1 VKRVA
6 RVSLTSTL
14 EGLASIISKQPKL
27 TLAVLAIVTVA
38 LGFGIP
44 RITLTTDILDWLPAT
59 DTRVQALN
67 RIIREVDGVTN
78 QELVWLE
85 LNPVKAEAIGVTR
98 ITDELA
104 IRAQDELA
112 SFVQTRV
119 PEVRFTFGLPH
130 WLKVA
135 NATLNPEQKVA
146 SLPENSAQFR
156 LLWNGIWQAQRELL
170 SATIGADEQGTL
182 LGFVIEGD
190 PVSADSRRIGTDIQ
204 AAVQAYLADNSKQY
218 DLFQEDNLF
227 PVGLASGLA
236 GLDASLARDLRWLVP
251 VGIIIVAALLW
262 LAFGHWQTV
271 IIALSCLL
279 TAGIWLFGLMGYLG
293 LPLNVVNAAL
303 LPLLLGSGI
312 DYAIHLLNALQA
324 SRQRHISLDKA
335 LQTAN
340 AQAGGGMVL
349 VTLTSLLGL
358 ASLLLAGVPGISQLG
373 VLASVSLL
381 CLLIVVI
388 TLPTALYSLQKDISK
403 AQFKPSRWLKKV
415 LTTLEHRPFLTL
427 SILILG
433 TALALLARQDPQ
445 VQLDVIQ
452 GNFPAR
458 APTRRAL
465 EQMRAGVAGALPE
478 FIVLEG
484 DLTSPEVLAYTQAV
498 ADNLNQTLDARLI
511 TPSLMLG
518 SYSSLQT
525 GLTGAL
531 GQFFGTSLDD
541 AVPDSQVDLASTY
554 KTMHNDPL
562 WAPLIKLVSNPT
574 ANLGLMIV
582 MPTSSGDLAATR
594 ETLTTMQQAV
604 DISMRPANLEVHV
617 IGYRSISVLFI
628 ETSLRWL
635 QRLFVASLIAT
646 CLVTLL
652 AFRRWQ
658 IVLATAAIVSI
669 TGLVWFVLLPLV
681 GVYISIFLLFP
692 LIFLVSLG
700 SDYAL
705 HLFWHAHRAE
715 QMLSSSSININKDS
729 TQRDVYGETGKAVF
743 FSAMTDAAVFGVF
756 SLAYLSSVTQVMLA
770 STLAVIITFITTLLV
785 IPLVPTKSQNV
796 SLPNS

>member
-1 VKRVA
+1 MKRIA
-6 RVSLTSTL
+6 RVSITTALETL
-14 EGLASIISKQPKL
+14 ARFISKRPKL
-27 TLAVLAIVTVA
+27 TLTVLAIITVG
-38 LGFGIP
+38 LGLGIP
-44 RITLTTDILDWLPAT
+44 RITLTTDILDWLPAS
-59 DTRVQALN
+59 DARVQALN

-85 LNPVKAEAIGVTR
+85 LDPVKAEAMGVTR
-98 ITDELA
+98 ITDEDA

-112 SFVQTRV
+112 NFVQARV
-119 PEVRFTFGLPH
+119 PEVRFSFGLPH

-190 PVSADSRRIGTDIQ
+190 PVSADSRRIGADIQ
-204 AAVQAYLADNSKQY
+204 TAVQGYLANTDKQY
-218 DLFQEDNLF
+218 DLFREDNLF

-251 VGIIIVAALLW
+251 VGILLVAALLW

-271 IIALSCLL
+271 VIALSCLL
-279 TAGIWLFGLMGYLG
+279 TAGIWLFGIMGYLG

-324 SRQRHISLDKA
+324 AQERHISLDKA

-349 VTLTSLLGL
+349 VTITSLLGL

-373 VLASVSLL
+373 ILASVSLL
-381 CLLIVVI
+381 CLLVVVL
-388 TLPTALYSLQKDISK
+388 TLPTALYSLQEDISK
-403 AQFKPSRWLKKV
+403 QQFRPSARLSYV
-415 LTTLEHRPFLTL
+415 LRVLEQRPRLTL
-427 SILILG
+427 TILILG
-433 TALALLARQDPQ
+433 TAVALLARQEPQ

-458 APTRRAL
+458 DPTRRAL

-478 FIVLEG
+478 FIILEG
-484 DLTSPEVLAYTQAV
+484 DLTNPEVLSYTQAV

-511 TPSLMLG
+511 TPSLLLG

-531 GQFFGTSLDD
+531 GQFFGTS
-541 AVPDSQVDLASTY
+541 
-554 KTMHNDPL
+554 
-562 WAPLIKLVSNPT
+562 
-574 ANLGLMIV
+574 
-582 MPTSSGDLAATR
+582 
-594 ETLTTMQQAV
+594 
-604 DISMRPANLEVHV
+604 
-617 IGYRSISVLFI
+617 
-628 ETSLRWL
+628 
-635 QRLFVASLIAT
+635 
-646 CLVTLL
+646 
-652 AFRRWQ
+652 
-658 IVLATAAIVSI
+658 
-669 TGLVWFVLLPLV
+669 
-681 GVYISIFLLFP
+681 
-692 LIFLVSLG
+692 
-700 SDYAL
+700 
-705 HLFWHAHRAE
+705 
-715 QMLSSSSININKDS
+715 
-729 TQRDVYGETGKAVF
+729 
-743 FSAMTDAAVFGVF
+743 
-756 SLAYLSSVTQVMLA
+756 
-770 STLAVIITFITTLLV
+770 
-785 IPLVPTKSQNV
+785 
-796 SLPNS
+796 